1 MKNILKRALSF
12 LLSAALLCALAAV
25 PAGAAAGFSDVP
37 NGAWY
42 TAAVKD
48 LTSRGIMSGK
58 GGGRFEPNSPMT
70 RAEFTTMLAKTALS
84 EEELSEYK

>member
-37 NGAWY
+37 N
-42 TAAVKD
+42 
-48 LTSRGIMSGK
+48 R
-58 GGGRFEPNSPMT
+58 
-70 RAEFTTMLAKTALS
+70 S
-84 EEELSEYK
+84 EERRVGKEC